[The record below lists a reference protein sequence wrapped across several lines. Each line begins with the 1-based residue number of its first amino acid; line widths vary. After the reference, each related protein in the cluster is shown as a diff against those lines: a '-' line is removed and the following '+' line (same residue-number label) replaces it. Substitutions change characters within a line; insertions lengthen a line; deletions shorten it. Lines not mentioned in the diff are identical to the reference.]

1 MFLVHPQPENKPEQG
16 YAVRPAGILYLRE
29 TERFGR
35 RSLLLSVS
43 VTLCY
48 LLFRDLGAQSV
59 ILWCLVTGIFTRV
72 VFSLPGWIRR
82 LILYLKVS
90 RLSLKAS
97 RLARKASRLCGKL
110 EEE

>member
-72 VFSLPGWIRR
+72 VFFFFFWIHR

-97 RLARKASRLCGKL
+97 RLCGKL

>member
-72 VFSLPGWIRR
+72 VFSLPGRIHR

>member
-72 VFSLPGWIRR
+72 VFFLPGGNHR
-82 LILYLKVS
+82 LILYLTVS
-90 RLSLKAS
+90 RLSL
-97 RLARKASRLCGKL
+97 KASRLCGKL

>member
-59 ILWCLVTGIFTRV
+59 ILWCLVTGIFTHV
-72 VFSLPGWIRR
+72 VFFLPGWIHR

-97 RLARKASRLCGKL
+97 RLCGKL

>member
-59 ILWCLVTGIFTRV
+59 ILWCLVTGIFTCV
-72 VFSLPGWIRR
+72 VFSLPGRIHR

>member
-1 MFLVHPQPENKPEQG
+1 MFLVHPQPESKPEQG

-59 ILWCLVTGIFTRV
+59 ILWCLVTGIFTCV
-72 VFSLPGWIRR
+72 IFSLPGRIHR
-82 LILYLKVS
+82 LILYLKASRLARKVS

-97 RLARKASRLCGKL
+97 RLCGEL